1 MALNIL
7 CNLWTSFNI
16 INKEGQVRLIS
27 VPMGEQV
34 KEKMIKCF
42 KFVFISATIVIIWV
56 GFIFAQGP
64 NTFWTKTYGGGG
76 NEVGYSVLQNCDEG
90 FVIAG
95 YTESFGA
102 GLSDVYLIRTDSNGD
117 TLWTKT
123 YGGMEGDEGWSVQ
136 ETFDGGYIIVGG
148 TQSFGSGNWDIY
160 LIRTEPEGVGIEEN
174 GYPRELFY
182 ITCCEPNPFST

>member
-1 MALNIL
+1 M
-7 CNLWTSFNI
+7 
-16 INKEGQVRLIS
+16 KG
-27 VPMGEQV
+27 
-34 KEKMIKCF
+34 KKIKCF
-42 KFVFISATIVIIWV
+42 TFVFISGAIVLICN

-64 NTFWTKTYGGGG
+64 NTF
-76 NEVGYSVLQNCDEG
+76 
-90 FVIAG
+90 
-95 YTESFGA
+95 
-102 GLSDVYLIRTDSNGD
+102 
-117 TLWTKT
+117 WTKT

-174 GYPRELFY
+174 EYPRELFY